1 MGNNLTDT
9 IVALSTPQGEGAI
22 GVIRLSGSRAIELVD
37 KYFYGANLENA
48 HANTVHYGKLKDQ
61 KGNIL
66 DECLATIFKAPRSY
80 TKENVVEIS
89 CHGSQ
94 YIIQKIL
101 ELFLATGARAANP
114 GEFTLRAFL
123 NGQLDLS
130 QAEAVADLIASKS
143 ESQHKLAMDQMRG
156 GVSEMIKQLR
166 SQLIEFASL
175 IELEND
181 FGEEDVEFADR
192 NGLKL
197 LVQKI
202 LTVIIELQNS
212 FKYGNAVKEGVPV
225 AIIGAPNVGKSTLLN
240 ALLNEDRAIVSDIAG
255 TTRDVIEDSMQI
267 DGILFRFVD
276 TAGLRETTDHIESIG
291 IKKTKEQT
299 AKAKII
305 LFVVEIEED
314 HENIIKAFN
323 EIPLQENQE
332 SIIILN
338 KSDSFHTCH
347 SYDVEE
353 AVSTLTKRTPTF
365 AISAKEKTHV
375 DKVKNQ
381 LVAFVKS
388 GKSNAGS
395 TILSNTRHF
404 SALDQTKTSLEQV
417 IVGLDSQVPSDLI
430 AMDIRHALHYL
441 GEISGEISTDDL
453 LESIFSNFCIGK

>member
-1 MGNNLTDT
+1 VRNNLIDT

-22 GVIRLSGSRAIELVD
+22 GVIRLSGSQAIKLVD
-37 KYFYGANLENA
+37 EYFYGANLEKA
-48 HANTVHYGKLKDQ
+48 SANTVHYGKLKDLN
-61 KGNIL
+61 GHIL
-66 DECLATIFKAPRSY
+66 DECLATIFRAPRSY
-80 TKENVVEIS
+80 TKEDVVELS

-101 ELFLATGARAANP
+101 ELFLSVGARAANP

-143 ESQHKLAMDQMRG
+143 ESQHQIAMDQMRG
-156 GVSEMIKQLR
+156 GVSVMIKDLR

-192 NGLKL
+192 EGLKN

-202 LTVIIELQNS
+202 LAVIIELQNS

-255 TTRDVIEDSMQI
+255 TTRDVIEDSIQI

-276 TAGLRETTDHIESIG
+276 TAGLRETTDQIESIG
-291 IKKTKEQT
+291 IEKTKEQT
-299 AKAKII
+299 AKAKIV
-305 LFVVEIEED
+305 LFVAEIEEE
-314 HENIIKAFN
+314 HENIVKAFKQ
-323 EIPLQENQE
+323 IPLQAGQE

-353 AVSTLTKRTPTF
+353 AVSTLTNRRPTL
-365 AISAKEKTHV
+365 AISAKEKTNV
-375 DKVKNQ
+375 DKIKKQ
-381 LVAFVKS
+381 LVQFIQS
-388 GKSNAGS
+388 GKSDTGN
-395 TILSNTRHF
+395 TILSNSRHF
-404 SALDQTKTSLEQV
+404 AALEQTRNSLTQV
-417 IVGLDSQVPSDLI
+417 IEGLDHGTPSDLI

-453 LESIFSNFCIGK
+453 LDSIFSNFCIGK